1 MWFKRVLLFIGTALL
16 AARLACA
23 QELNANIII
32 NDAQV
37 QTQERQVIQ
46 QLREAIAGFMNNTRW
61 TNDNYKPHERI
72 KCNFLITLTGGTDL
86 AGGRY
91 IANVQIQSAR
101 PVYGSS
107 YETVLLTF
115 FDRNFSFEFFPSQ
128 PLIFTENVFST
139 NLTAMLAYYAYTI
152 LALDADSFA
161 PLGGTPHIERILN
174 ILNNSQQANAPGW
187 GNNDSRNRYFISE
200 NLNNPQLSGYREA
213 LYLYHR
219 KGLDYFADNPDA
231 ARKNILEALKKI
243 AQANQVRPNAVM
255 INAFF
260 DSKAEE
266 IVNIFLQADAAMR
279 KEVVALLMQADPTN
293 ASRYRVL
300 TR

>member
-1 MWFKRVLLFIGTALL
+1 MWFKGFLVFTFSCWIITFSQ
-16 AARLACA
+16 A
-23 QELNANIII
+23 QELNANVII

-46 QLREAIAGFMNNTRW
+46 QLRDAIAGFMNTTRW
-61 TNDNYKPHERI
+61 TNDNYKQHERI
-72 KCNFLITLTGGTDL
+72 KCNILITLTGGTDL
-86 AGGRY
+86 ANGRY
-91 IANVQIQSAR
+91 TANVQIQSSR
-101 PVYGSS
+101 PVYGSN
-107 YETVLLTF
+107 YETIVLTF
-115 FDRNFSFEFFPSQ
+115 FDRNFNFEFFPSQ

-161 PLGGTPHIERILN
+161 PQGGNPYIERILN
-174 ILNNSQQANAPGW
+174 ILNNSQQAGAQGW
-187 GNNDSRNRYFISE
+187 NNSDTRNRYFISE

-219 KGLDYFADNPDA
+219 KGIDYFSENPELG
-231 ARKNILEALKKI
+231 RKNILEAIKKI
-243 AQANQVRPNAVM
+243 AQVNQVRPNAVM

-266 IVNIFLQADAAMR
+266 IINIFSQADAAMR
-279 KEVVALLMQADPTN
+279 KEAAALLVGIDPTN
-293 ASRYRVL
+293 ANRYQLLNR
-300 TR
+300 